1 MSIPLISDNNEEH
14 LNHIFLNLCKNF
26 HSFLDKKIIKKY
38 IFPNETQSQ
47 KDFYK
52 SNEIQIDNKKIIWTY
67 YNKEKE
73 LTKEEIINDVFK
85 DDKFLALL
93 QNLTNELIAVI
104 QYLEENINNIKRLE
118 EATKDKEQKI
128 NTLTELKDM
137 LNFYFNENKDGQINA
152 NNILED
158 KNLLNIINKIQSFK
172 SNQNE
177 ANSKINQNCK
187 ISNDQVNNN
196 IFNDNNSNNINNNC
210 ELNEDYFN
218 NNLNESIHKIK
229 EEVNIKNENI
239 FLNNN
244 SQECSSTKINIL
256 NQSPSPTFALN
267 EMINNNQLIDN
278 EIISKETKDNDDENF
293 HNNSLMNNSFQKENN
308 SENKNEENYELFN
321 LEKEKNEQEKDNV
334 LLNKKTERQ
343 NGIIK
348 QEKINNNIKRQYHTP
363 TKPRKKNKK
372 KKASSDNDKEQ
383 SDNIEN
389 SQPNPVKEEIVNLP
403 SLTLRAE
410 TDKKNK
416 KNKLEKKESETKK
429 GNDSKM
435 EIDDEIIK
443 LLLEEDNIKK
453 DDKKINSFQNKSLEN
468 EFESMLKKEF
478 YKLNTKNVRV
488 KTIKDLLSLIKFN
501 NVQNY
506 NPKINGPYLVG
517 SYRSIS
523 DLPLI
528 NYFTSIDIMFT
539 YRDIS
544 IDKEIINYTI
554 NNMLKKLLNLNKIK
568 ISEPYEFSNKIKKIK
583 ISCSSIANI
592 NLLLSFDIFF
602 VDIGV
607 EDNEKIINDILFN
620 REKINFENKEE
631 EKRFINI
638 MLYLRIWRKKNKL
651 YFIIPE
657 VLDEIAKKEFEKKR
671 SMGVVIFNTFFDLY
685 NEIID
690 FYSKYSQGVDPEHK
704 SIMEK
709 IIKSWY
715 NNEINKK
722 MLQSAI
728 LNTNV
733 LITQKN
739 FKALFNNEE
748 EN

>member
-1 MSIPLISDNNEEH
+1 
-14 LNHIFLNLCKNF
+14 
-26 HSFLDKKIIKKY
+26 
-38 IFPNETQSQ
+38 
-47 KDFYK
+47 
-52 SNEIQIDNKKIIWTY
+52 
-67 YNKEKE
+67 
-73 LTKEEIINDVFK
+73 
-85 DDKFLALL
+85 
-93 QNLTNELIAVI
+93 
-104 QYLEENINNIKRLE
+104 
-118 EATKDKEQKI
+118 
-128 NTLTELKDM
+128 
-137 LNFYFNENKDGQINA
+137 
-152 NNILED
+152 
-158 KNLLNIINKIQSFK
+158 
-172 SNQNE
+172 
-177 ANSKINQNCK
+177 
-187 ISNDQVNNN
+187 
-196 IFNDNNSNNINNNC
+196 
-210 ELNEDYFN
+210 
-218 NNLNESIHKIK
+218 
-229 EEVNIKNENI
+229 
-239 FLNNN
+239 
-244 SQECSSTKINIL
+244 
-256 NQSPSPTFALN
+256 
-267 EMINNNQLIDN
+267 MINNNQLIDN

-293 HNNSLMNNSFQKENN
+293 HNISLMNNSFQKENN

-321 LEKEKNEQEKDNV
+321 LEKEKIDQEKDKV

-348 QEKINNNIKRQYHTP
+348 QEKININNIKRQYHTP

-372 KKASSDNDKEQ
+372 KKASNDNDKEQ
-383 SDNIEN
+383 NDNIEN

-410 TDKKNK
+410 TDKKNI
-416 KNKLEKKESETKK
+416 KNKPEKKESETKK
-429 GNDSKM
+429 GNDNKM

-651 YFIIPE
+651 YFLIPE